1 MPAVSSPGSSPD
13 EAQLAALVAQLRTER
28 DGLRRAMRTR
38 AVIEQAKGVL
48 MAQQGIDAEAAFE
61 QLAAMSQHANIR
73 LAELAA
79 ALVGRVA
86 PVPGEPPV
94 TDASAP
100 AAPGRPTTRPAEP
113 VPPPAGPVAAAHRDA
128 PVSPAALPL
137 PRPAA
142 YDALQ
147 AQHQLL
153 AARVQ
158 AASGYDDLVEAV
170 AAARGW
176 PPPSAVVLLLSEPD
190 GALRLVA
197 TAGLPA
203 ETRSQWTRIPPHVE
217 LPLTVAVREM
227 MPVLLDGPRESA
239 RFPLLSQIQPSAG
252 GSASLPL
259 VVDGRAVGVVG
270 LAWPVPVEMTDLV
283 RRYLTALADLCA
295 RAVSRI
301 GRPGRESGPPTD
313 DHGWL
318 EPFLDALLTPAAVLT
333 PVVVD
338 GEIVD
343 FAFAR
348 VNTLAREYGH
358 ERRVELPGGR
368 LREMNPHTSVWLLP
382 ALREVL
388 ATGVA
393 RQFDDV
399 YLGPHPAPHR
409 TGLRI
414 TARVARVWDRLVYCW
429 RVSTDAEA
437 LHEQVL
443 GAERIARTGSFWW
456 DRRTGEQRWSPQLL
470 ELFGLA
476 RPPAGPVSAAAL
488 VHRADRPAVLRAVGG
503 VLAGREA
510 ATISFRLAAEQR
522 RWLRLTAEPVPDG
535 DGGVPAV
542 RGTAQDVSDQRAEQ
556 ARRHRVEEA
565 LASYR
570 QRRESEQAVADAF
583 QQALLP
589 TSGELA
595 ASDLLE
601 VRATCHALGRTGR
614 VAASWYDLIPVDAE
628 RCMLV
633 VGEILGEGRESTVAA
648 ARLCNAIRAY
658 VSLGLSPATILDAL
672 NTLLTALLP
681 QQGRATIA
689 LASYDRGQ
697 GSVCCATAGHSQPLL
712 FRGPDRGTCCGPLGP
727 PLGEDTGHRYV
738 EQTVP
743 VRRGDLLL
751 LHTDGL
757 VVRRSGDSRLGLD
770 LLLDAAPLVD
780 LADPDAVVGYLSGKL
795 GESPDDDLCVI
806 VGRIR

>member
-1 MPAVSSPGSSPD
+1 MAQPGDSPD
-13 EAQLAALVAQLRTER
+13 QAQLVTLVAQLRAER

-48 MAQQGIDAEAAFE
+48 MAQQGIDADAAFE
-61 QLAAMSQHANIR
+61 QLTAMSQHANIR

-86 PVPGEPPV
+86 PVPGEP
-94 TDASAP
+94 A
-100 AAPGRPTTRPAEP
+100 PTTTAARPSN
-113 VPPPAGPVAAAHRDA
+113 GPVAPRTDGVAPRPDA
-128 PVSPAALPL
+128 VALPP

-142 YDALQ
+142 YEAMQ
-147 AQHQLL
+147 AGHQLL
-153 AARVQ
+153 AARAQ
-158 AASGYDDLVEAV
+158 AARGYDELVEAV
-170 AAARGW
+170 AQTRGW
-176 PPPSAVVLLLSEPD
+176 PPPSAVVLLLTEPD

-197 TAGLPA
+197 TAGLAA

-217 LPLTVAVREM
+217 LPLTEAVREM
-227 MPVLLDGPRESA
+227 APVLLDGPGEAA
-239 RFPLLSQIQPSAG
+239 RFPILAQIQPSAG

-301 GRPGRESGPPTD
+301 GRPGRAPGPPTD
-313 DHGWL
+313 DRAWL

-333 PVVVD
+333 PVTVD
-338 GEIVD
+338 GEVVD
-343 FAFAR
+343 FAFSR
-348 VNTLAREYGH
+348 VNALAREYGH
-358 ERRVELPGGR
+358 ERRLELPGGR
-368 LREMNPHTSVWLLP
+368 LRELNPQTSVWLLP

-399 YLGPHPAPHR
+399 YLGPRGAPHR

-476 RPPAGPVSAAAL
+476 RPPRGAVPAAAL
-488 VHRADRPAVLRAVGG
+488 VHRADRPAVLRALGG
-503 VLAGREA
+503 VLAGRDA
-510 ATISFRLAAEQR
+510 ATISFRLAAEER

-542 RGTAQDVSDQRAEQ
+542 RGTVQDITDQRTEQ

-570 QRRESEQAVADAF
+570 QRREAEQAVAEAF
-583 QQALLP
+583 QQALLA

-595 ASDLLE
+595 ASELLE
-601 VRATCHALGRTGR
+601 VRATCHALRRSGR
-614 VAASWYDLIPVDAE
+614 VAASWYDLVRVDAD
-628 RCMLV
+628 RAVLV

-658 VSLGLSPATILDAL
+658 VSLGLSPAAILDAL

-681 QQGRATIA
+681 ERGRATVA
-689 LASYDRGQ
+689 LASYDRGRDV
-697 GSVCCATAGHSQPLL
+697 VCCATAGHSQPLL
-712 FRGPDRGTCCGPLGP
+712 FREPDRGACCGPLGP
-727 PLGEDTGHRYV
+727 PLGEDVRHRYA
-738 EQTVP
+738 EQTVE
-743 VRRGDLLL
+743 VRRGDLVL

-757 VVRRSGDSRLGLD
+757 VVRRRGDSELGLD
-770 LLLDAAPLVD
+770 LLLDAAPQVD

>member
-1 MPAVSSPGSSPD
+1 MPAVSQQGSSPD
-13 EAQLAALVAQLRTER
+13 AAQLAALVAQLRAER

-73 LAELAA
+73 LVELAA

-86 PVPGEPPV
+86 PVPGDPPV
-94 TDASAP
+94 ADASAP
-100 AAPGRPTTRPAEP
+100 AAPGRPTTPVAAV
-113 VPPPAGPVAAAHRDA
+113 VPPPGGPAAAAPRAA
-128 PVSPAALPL
+128 PVSPGALPP

-142 YDALQ
+142 YEALQ

-153 AARVQ
+153 AARVH
-158 AASGYDDLVEAV
+158 AARGYDELVEAV
-170 AAARGW
+170 AATREW
-176 PPPSAVVLLLSEPD
+176 PPPRAVVLLLTEPD

-197 TAGLPA
+197 AAGLPA

-217 LPLTVAVREM
+217 LPLTAAVREM
-227 MPVLLDGPRESA
+227 TPVLLDGPGEIEQ
-239 RFPLLSQIQPSAG
+239 FPLLRQIQPSAG

-259 VVDGRAVGVVG
+259 VIDGRAVGVVG
-270 LAWPVPVEMTDLV
+270 LAWSVPVELTDLV
-283 RRYLTALADLCA
+283 RRYLTALAELCS

-301 GRPGRESGPPTD
+301 REPGPPTD

-338 GEIVD
+338 GEVVD
-343 FAFAR
+343 FVFSL
-348 VNTLAREYGH
+348 VNPLAREYGH

-368 LREMNPHTSVWLLP
+368 LREMNPQTSVWLLP

-399 YLGPHPAPHR
+399 YLGPRTAPHR
-409 TGLRI
+409 TGRRV
-414 TARVARVWDRLVYCW
+414 TVRVARVWDRLVYCW
-429 RVSTDAEA
+429 RVTTDAEA

-470 ELFGLA
+470 ELFGVA
-476 RPPAGPVSAAAL
+476 EPPAGPVSAAAL
-488 VHRADRPAVLRAVGG
+488 VHRADRPAVLRALGG
-503 VLAGREA
+503 VLAGRDA
-510 ATISFRLAAEQR
+510 ANISFRLAAKQGQ
-522 RWLRLTAEPVPDG
+522 WLRLTAEPVPDG
-535 DGGVPAV
+535 EGGLLAV
-542 RGTAQDVSDQRAEQ
+542 RGSAQDISDQRAEQ

-570 QRRESEQAVADAF
+570 QRRESEQAVAEAF

-601 VRATCHALGRTGR
+601 VRATCHSLRRSGR

-628 RCMLV
+628 RCVLV

-658 VSLGLSPATILDAL
+658 VSLGMSPAAILDAL

-681 QQGRATIA
+681 QRGRATIA
-689 LASYDRGQ
+689 LADYDRAQ

-712 FRGPDRGTCCGPLGP
+712 FRDADRGTCCGPLGP
-727 PLGEDTGHRYV
+727 ALGEDAGHRYA

-743 VRRGDLLL
+743 VRAGDLVL

-757 VVRRSGDSRLGLD
+757 VVRRSVDSRLGLD
-770 LLLDAAPLVD
+770 VLLDAAPLVD

-806 VGRIR
+806 VGRIS